1 MNEDE
6 AGGSAGSAADRN
18 PLFEDGGPLADP
30 LERRAIFAA
39 LDSFRQYRKT
49 THYNTT
55 HRRRQNLY
63 ALPSAQW
70 QMLAAPPI
78 SLLDTLSAVDDAIDC
93 NADLADAI
101 YEVGLASF
109 GLSDDEETPSST
121 PTKQH
126 NPGWNWHGKAKPND
140 ISKAQSTI
148 RQFYRDWTAQGF
160 ALEVQPLLN
169 TILADLETYLP
180 IRPKPR
186 PDVDTTA
193 TESHDHNRNHNSN
206 SDDFSSPPSLL
217 LPGAGLG
224 RILFELCLHGYSAT
238 GNEISYHQLLASNF
252 ILNCTRHADQFA
264 IYPFAHSFTNVVS
277 RENQLK
283 RFTVPDVHPATAMA
297 ERARARARA
306 QGARAEQS
314 VRAEQSAR
322 DEQSPTK
329 SQTVVGER
337 QQSQSQSQT
346 DTEVPI
352 PVGEMNMTAGDF
364 VLSYSGPDTANTF
377 DGVVS
382 VFFIDTA
389 PNLIRYIETVKNCL
403 KQGGYWINVGPLL
416 WHFDDRGPAT
426 SQSKSTS
433 STSGRKGAGDATTSN
448 DSDDDDD
455 DDDEEIPNP
464 NDSKD
469 SKNYQDKGI
478 AEPGSFELSVD
489 EVLHLVST
497 LGFEIQRH
505 EIITTSTTSTS
516 TSASSP
522 AHGHSHGSGLGYMQD
537 PESLLQNRYRC
548 SHWVARKL

>member
-6 AGGSAGSAADRN
+6 TGSSADSAADRN
-18 PLFEDGGPLADP
+18 PLFEGGGPLADP

-121 PTKQH
+121 ATKQH
-126 NPGWNWHGKAKPND
+126 NPNWNWHGQAKPND

-169 TILADLETYLP
+169 MILADLEMYLP

-186 PDVDTTA
+186 PDVDTTT
-193 TESHDHNRNHNSN
+193 TESQSHNNRNHH
-206 SDDFSSPPSLL
+206 SDDFSSSPSLL

-264 IYPFAHSFTNVVS
+264 IYPFAHSFTNV
-277 RENQLK
+277 
-283 RFTVPDVHPATAMA
+283 
-297 ERARARARA
+297 RARARA
-306 QGARAEQS
+306 QCARAEQTA
-314 VRAEQSAR
+314 RHEQSQTETAT
-322 DEQSPTK
+322 DEQSHT
-329 SQTVVGER
+329 
-337 QQSQSQSQT
+337 QT
-346 DTEVPI
+346 DTEVPV

-364 VLSYSGPDTANTF
+364 VLSYSGFDTASTF

-403 KQGGYWINVGPLL
+403 KQGGYWINIGPLL
-416 WHFDDRGPAT
+416 WHFDDRAPS
-426 SQSKSTS
+426 SQSTS
-433 STSGRKGAGDATTSN
+433 LTSGPKGAGSN
-448 DSDDDDD
+448 NNNNKNSSDDDDD
-455 DDDEEIPNP
+455 NEDNSPNP
-464 NDSKD
+464 NDKIETNNGQD
-469 SKNYQDKGI
+469 YEDKGI

-489 EVLHLVST
+489 QVLCLVSK
-497 LGFEIQRH
+497 LGFEVLRH
-505 EIITTSTTSTS
+505 EIVATDTAAAADQDHPNPSSGSTS
-516 TSASSP
+516 SP
-522 AHGHSHGSGLGYMQD
+522 GLGYMQD